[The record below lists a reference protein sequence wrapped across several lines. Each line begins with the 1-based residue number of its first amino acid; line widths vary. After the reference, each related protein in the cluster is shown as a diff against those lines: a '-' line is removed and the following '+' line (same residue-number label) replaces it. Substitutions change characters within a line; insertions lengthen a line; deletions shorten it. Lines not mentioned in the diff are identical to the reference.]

1 MARTGRLA
9 ALSFFT
15 LIGTPLQTGL
25 AEQADA
31 PVAVGARLS
40 QDANEAKLVFD
51 LSRQVEARASAL
63 ASPDRIVIDLPQVSF
78 QVDSSASRVGALPN
92 VLLVRG
98 VRFGLL
104 TPGKSRVVIDLARA
118 ACPALVSA
126 RSIVEGEPAARLTI
140 ELKACDPSTF
150 AALVRSSAISTTSAL
165 PAARLSQPVIVLDPG
180 HGGLDSGARG
190 LRGLQEK
197 TSRL

>member
-78 QVDSSASRVGALPN
+78 QV
-92 VLLVRG
+92 
-98 VRFGLL
+98 
-104 TPGKSRVVIDLARA
+104 
-118 ACPALVSA
+118 
-126 RSIVEGEPAARLTI
+126 
-140 ELKACDPSTF
+140 EL
-150 AALVRSSAISTTSAL
+150 I
-165 PAARLSQPVIVLDPG
+165 G
-180 HGGLDSGARG
+180 
-190 LRGLQEK
+190 
-197 TSRL
+197 